1 MAFLRRKSV
10 GHMSLYTPNLIWS
23 SETYIAR
30 VITKR
35 LAHLLGADRA
45 RYLQK
50 CSGFKEKIFYLI
62 NIIPVKLSASL
73 SWAGK

>member
-1 MAFLRRKSV
+1 
-10 GHMSLYTPNLIWS
+10 MSLYTPNLIWP

-30 VITKR
+30 VTTKR
-35 LAHLLGADRA
+35 LSHLLGEARA

-62 NIIPVKLSASL
+62 NIILNKLSPSL